1 MSSLELLYELVKI
14 PSTSTHEREISVFL
28 ENKLEDLGMEIT
40 RSGNNLIGKLGQGRP
55 TLMLCGHLDT
65 VPPFIPPHIKG
76 TRLFGRGAADDK
88 GGLAAVINA
97 ISSIEQHKLKGT
109 LLTTFV
115 IDEELKSQGAQDIL
129 PYIDADFGV
138 VCEPTNLKI
147 VNGHKGRVTFYIET
161 IGRSAHAS
169 TPELGKNAIVAMAKI
184 VFLIDKMLLMKHP
197 VLGSE
202 TMTVST
208 ITGGDAPNVVPSRCR
223 IGVDYRYVPPHDIF
237 SIQEMLRAKLPDAK
251 IEFAE
256 DPRNFSQPFCL
267 PNHEIIT
274 FLEESIRDSGQN
286 PQVVTMDASTDASRF
301 NEAGIPTVVFGPGD
315 IAQAHTTDEWV
326 DLRDVETASVIF
338 GELIKRVLMA

>member
-1 MSSLELLYELVKI
+1 MSSTELLYELVNI
-14 PSTSTHEREISVFL
+14 PSTSTHEREISIFL
-28 ENKLEDLGMEIT
+28 ENKLADLGMEIT
-40 RSGNNLIGKLGQGRP
+40 RSGNNLVGKLGHGRP

-65 VPPFIPPHIKG
+65 VPPFIPPQIKG
-76 TRLFGRGAADDK
+76 TKLFGRGAADDK

-97 ISSIEQHKLKGT
+97 IASTERSKLKGT
-109 LLTTFV
+109 LLTTLV
-115 IDEELKSQGAQDIL
+115 IDEERKSQGAQDIL

-147 VNGHKGRVTFYIET
+147 VNGHKGRLTFYIET

-169 TPELGKNAIVAMAKI
+169 KPELGKNAIVAMAKL
-184 VFLIDKMLLMKHP
+184 VFLIDKMLLIKHP

-208 ITGGDAPNVVPSRCR
+208 ITGGDAPNIVPNRCR
-223 IGVDYRYVPPHDIF
+223 IGVDYRYVPPHDVF
-237 SIQEMLRAKLPDAK
+237 SVLKMLRAKLPEVK
-251 IEFAE
+251 IEIAE
-256 DPRNFSQPFCL
+256 DPKNFSQPFYL

-274 FLEESIRDSGQN
+274 FLEESIRYNGQN

-315 IAQAHTTDEWV
+315 IAQAHTTDEWI
-326 DLRDVETASVIF
+326 DLRDVETASAIF

>member
-1 MSSLELLYELVKI
+1 MSSTELLYELVKI
-14 PSTSTHEREISVFL
+14 PSISTREREISIFV

-65 VPPFIPPHIKG
+65 VPPFIPPQIKG

-97 ISSIEQHKLKGT
+97 VAHIEQSKLKGT

-115 IDEELKSQGAQDIL
+115 VDEELKSQGAQDAL
-129 PYIDADFGV
+129 RYIDADFGV

-147 VNGHKGRVTFYIET
+147 VNGHKGRLTFHVET
-161 IGRSAHAS
+161 IGKSAHAS
-169 TPELGKNAIVAMAKI
+169 KPELGKNAIVAMAKLVSI
-184 VFLIDKMLLMKHP
+184 IDKMPLMKHP
-197 VLGSE
+197 VLGRE

-208 ITGGDAPNVVPSRCR
+208 ITGGDAPNIVPNRCR
-223 IGVDYRYVPPHDIF
+223 IAVDYRYVPPHDLF
-237 SIQEMLRAKLPDAK
+237 SVLEVLRVKLPEAK

-256 DPRNFSQPFCL
+256 DPKNFSQPFFL

-274 FLEESIRDSGQN
+274 SLEDSIRYNGQN

-301 NEAGIPTVVFGPGD
+301 NEAGIPTIVFGPGD
-315 IAQAHTTDEWV
+315 IAQAHTTDEWI
-326 DLRDVETASVIF
+326 DLPDVEIASAIF
-338 GELIKRVLMA
+338 GELIKKVLMA